1 MSATLIGRGVL
12 GLGALL
18 YLTLGVWLLIWPEG
32 LGVVGLSA
40 ETPAARTELRATYG
54 GLELGL
60 FAFLAWCACG
70 GRERLRVGLVGLGLS
85 TLGFA
90 FGRVIGIVW
99 DQPPEPIFR
108 TLVGVEVVSTVAA
121 GFAAWR
127 LGPADPK
134 EAQPGAPQPGETQP
148 EEARGAAGNAS
159 A

>member
-1 MSATLIGRGVL
+1 MNATLIGRGVL

-108 TLVGVEVVSTVAA
+108 TLVGVEVVSTLAA

-127 LGPADPK
+127 LGSVEP
-134 EAQPGAPQPGETQP
+134 EAPQPELPEP
-148 EEARGAAGNAS
+148 EEARGAPGNAS